1 MGSRGLM
8 GQWGGVQ
15 TKGRTGEEK
24 PLGKRAAG
32 PSRPGADTGCS
43 VCLAAAR
50 TVTNRP
56 TIVPWSQPFV
66 PVTPPPPRRLGAP
79 QSTLRSSPPRPG
91 NVQPQRPPI
100 RLRGAGAHARGSILY
115 PEGPPAKEII
125 LKKSR
130 KSSLP
135 AQGAVGTG

>member
-32 PSRPGADTGCS
+32 PSRPADTGRS

-66 PVTPPPPRRLGAP
+66 PVTPPPGVWEPRKAP
-79 QSTLRSSPPRPG
+79 SAAAPLALETCSL
-91 NVQPQRPPI
+91 N
-100 RLRGAGAHARGSILY
+100 AHPFG
-115 PEGPPAKEII
+115 
-125 LKKSR
+125 
-130 KSSLP
+130 
-135 AQGAVGTG
+135 